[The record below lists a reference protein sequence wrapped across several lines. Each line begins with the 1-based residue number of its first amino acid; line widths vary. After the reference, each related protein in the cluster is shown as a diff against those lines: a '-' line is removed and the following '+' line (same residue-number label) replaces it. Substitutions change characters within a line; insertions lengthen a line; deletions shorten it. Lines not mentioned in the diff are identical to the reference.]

1 MSRLFLVLLLVGCFA
16 LPGQSFGAGRRE
28 NVLAGKRLFNSYCML
43 CHGED
48 GRGGG
53 PLANKIKLKSPV
65 ADLTQDKYQQ
75 MSVEKLLLLI
85 EGYNRKETL
94 MPKWEKIIPEK
105 NLRSIAGYI
114 LMFTQKDIRMRG
126 DARRGRE
133 IFRQSCVACH
143 GARGKGNGVLAQVLG
158 VKMIDY
164 TSRSLSKITDEE
176 IITTIT
182 NGKGEFMPSWM
193 GTLSSEEIKD
203 VASYIRTMFGK

>member
-1 MSRLFLVLLLVGCFA
+1 LVVCFVI
-16 LPGQSFGAGRRE
+16 PGQSFGAERRG

-48 GRGGG
+48 GKGGG
-53 PLANKIKLKSPV
+53 PLADKLNLKSPV
-65 ADLTQDKYQQ
+65 ADLTADKYQQ
-75 MSVEKLLLLI
+75 MGADKLLGLI

-105 NLRSIAGYI
+105 NLRSIAEYV

-143 GARGKGNGVLAQVLG
+143 GARGKGNGVLAKVLG

-164 TSRSLSKITDEE
+164 TSKSLAKITDEE

-182 NGKGEFMPSWM
+182 KGKGEFMPSWN

-203 VASYIRTMFGK
+203 VASYIRTMFSK